1 MNQMEDS
8 SIQKIEIG
16 SSSTTNLNSKR
27 QVSKK
32 IVDIYQ
38 NNNNKETFIQ
48 IYLCTLFS
56 FTLFKMIFVLANKEK
71 YTTDLIIDLIALTL
85 LLILL
90 LIYKLTKIKNWKLI
104 YSFLGLFISFGY
116 FIQFFFI
123 EINQSRI
130 EIHKFYF
137 LLFSSHSSLCLTLG
151 ESNFVMLLHWCIVF
165 AFDCVC
171 VIVCNVKRK
180 HFAFETIATLFCY
193 VLIVISAKII
203 LLSNCKEKCV
213 EVKDEAKH
221 FVNQTREIYQTL
233 NMGYISCEGDNFE
246 VIDYNDIILKKFLF
260 LIPLLNQMKSSYT
273 VDVYHHSA
281 FTYIDNFFQRKK
293 TAGYKFNAN
302 FFGAKGQSLFM
313 AKRRFDIHNFYQKEK
328 KFRNKK
334 NIFKKYLSEFVL
346 KQVDFLNRISKK
358 ESFVDLGLFKYKR
371 KSIFFYFNVF
381 LKIVI
386 DKPNIYEFVLLEI
399 PAEKTSKKIIDN
411 YENSLKKI
419 SHEIKTP
426 SMNIQKITENILIQN
441 GIYSDTPQE
450 NNTVLIKVDQLT
462 AIKYLSEICLLT
474 VRDIV
479 EHASLL
485 HLGKFV
491 HSSYH
496 SRISLPAIKSSS
508 LSLEKFINYI
518 TQLSKTYLY
527 MLNKDCDI
535 IMKVQ
540 ERVKHFNIIIDEQK
554 LFQIVSN
561 LITNA
566 IKNSPERKSI
576 VLIVSFIES
585 RDLRFNDML
594 KTSHIINNEI
604 AKDDNSECHSSRCK
618 RNESDSFILGVR
630 LTIEDQG
637 RGIDI
642 KTMKVINDK
651 KIHEVNECRD
661 YSESKGIGSGIKI
674 SKKLCEEIG
683 IDIKCELITNK
694 KSEEFRRNSKAIE
707 ILGTR
712 IILDIMGEILLPPEY
727 DRESLKTA
735 YIDVSNLN
743 IHPNEK
749 LLVSYHDDY
758 VEHKSKKKSK
768 KKVNIVRQKA
778 KSNTIINTSNT
789 MNFLFSDSRSAESMK
804 HVSHPLSSKK
814 ENIIPKKSAFVPITE
829 PLKKYIN
836 EFNSTKHAS
845 FSRKSMIN
853 NSSSRKVSK
862 SCIGGLLG
870 SKRNEKSSSCCV
882 FNETLISKPQ
892 LNFPINDIDTITKPI
907 EIEKINQTGIQ
918 SLKNVAELT
927 LDLYSSSNS
936 DEQELTVLLVDDDS
950 NITDSIKRII
960 LGFSNKNGYSC
971 KIKILSDGI
980 ELIYELYQH
989 QKKNY
994 QNNVLILC
1002 DEMMNYINGSEAYRL
1017 IMKYLEDILKR
1028 VLFISISAF
1037 SDESH
1042 KKRLDSLG
1050 IKYIYEKPITRG
1062 NIEYIF
1068 NKIVKDKFKICE

>member
-8 SIQKIEIG
+8 SVQKIEI
-16 SSSTTNLNSKR
+16 SSLSTKNLKPMRRLSK
-27 QVSKK
+27 S
-32 IVDIYQ
+32 IVELYQ
-38 NNNNKETFIQ
+38 KNNNKETFIE
-48 IYLCTLFS
+48 IYLCTLFC
-56 FTLFKMIFVLANKEK
+56 FTLFKLIYVVVNKQNH
-71 YTTDLIIDLIALTL
+71 TTDLIIDLITL
-85 LLILL
+85 VVLLILFL
-90 LIYKLTKIKNWKLI
+90 LYKLTKIKKWNSF

-123 EINQSRI
+123 EMNQTRI
-130 EIHKFYF
+130 EAHKFYF
-137 LLFSSHSSLCLTLG
+137 LLFSSHSSLCLTL
-151 ESNFVMLLHWCIVF
+151 EEKNFVLLLHWCLALVF
-165 AFDCVC
+165 DFVY
-171 VIVCNVKRK
+171 IIIRNVKAK
-180 HFAFETIATLFCY
+180 HFTFETIAALFFY
-193 VLIVISAKII
+193 I
-203 LLSNCKEKCV
+203 LLMLA
-213 EVKDEAKH
+213 VKIALFTDYTNDSKKRWSKDAKKH
-221 FVNQTREIYQTL
+221 FCNPTREIYQTL
-233 NMGYISCEGDNFE
+233 NMGYISCEGEKFE
-246 VIDYNDIILKKFLF
+246 VIDYNDIIINKFLF
-260 LIPLLNQMKSSYT
+260 LIPLINQMKSSYT
-273 VDVYHHSA
+273 VDVFHHSDL
-281 FTYIDNFFQRKK
+281 TYIDNFFHRKK
-293 TAGYKFNAN
+293 TAGYKFAGANA
-302 FFGAKGQSLFM
+302 FGAKAKRLFM
-313 AKRRFDIHNFYQKEK
+313 SKRRFDIHNFYQKEK
-328 KFRNKK
+328 KSQKRK
-334 NIFKKYLSEFVL
+334 NIIKKYLSELVL

-358 ESFVDLGLFKYKR
+358 ESFIDLGLFKYKR
-371 KSIFFYFNVF
+371 KSMFFYFNVF
-381 LKIVI
+381 LRITI
-386 DKPNIYEFVLLEI
+386 GKPNIYEFVLLEI
-399 PAEKTSKKIIDN
+399 PAEKTSKTIIDN

-426 SMNIQKITENILIQN
+426 SMNIQKIIENILIQN
-441 GIYSDTPQE
+441 GIYSDAPQG
-450 NNTVLIKVDQLT
+450 NNTVLIKIDQLT

-491 HSSYH
+491 HSTYH
-496 SRISLPAIKSSS
+496 STLNLPTIKSSS
-508 LSLEKFINYI
+508 LSLEKFINYV

-540 ERVKHFNIIIDEQK
+540 ERVKQFNIIIDEQK

-576 VLIVSFIES
+576 VLILSFIES
-585 RDLRFNDML
+585 RDLWYNDVI
-594 KTSHIINNEI
+594 KTSHIRNNET
-604 AKDDNSECHSSRCK
+604 AKDDNSECRSSQCR
-618 RNESDSFILGVR
+618 RNESDSFLLGVR
-630 LTIEDQG
+630 LTIEDKG
-637 RGIDI
+637 KGIDI

-683 IDIKCELITNK
+683 INIKCELITNK
-694 KSEEFRRNSKAIE
+694 KICDYKRNNKDGE
-707 ILGTR
+707 VLGTR

-749 LLVSYHDDY
+749 LLVPYNDDFA
-758 VEHKSKKKSK
+758 EHKFRKKSK
-768 KKVNIVRQKA
+768 KMVSIVRKKR

-789 MNFLFSDSRSAESMK
+789 MNFFFSDSRSVESTK
-804 HVSHPLSSKK
+804 YVSHPLSSKK
-814 ENIIPKKSAFVPITE
+814 VNNTPKKSNFVPITE

-836 EFNSTKHAS
+836 EFNSTKHSS
-845 FSRKSMIN
+845 FYRKSMIS
-853 NSSSRKVSK
+853 NSPSRKVSK
-862 SCIGGLLG
+862 NCVGSLLG
-870 SKRNEKSSSCCV
+870 PKRKISSSLCV

-892 LNFPINDIDTITKPI
+892 LNFPLHCLNNLPKQV
-907 EIEKINQTGIQ
+907 EVSQTGVG
-918 SLKNVAELT
+918 SLNNVAELT
-927 LDLYSSSNS
+927 MDLCSSSNT
-936 DEQELTVLLVDDDS
+936 DDQELTVLLVDDDS

-960 LGFSNKNGYSC
+960 LGYSSKNDYSC

-980 ELIYELYQH
+980 ELLYELYQH

-994 QNNVLILC
+994 QSNVLILC

-1068 NKIVKDKFKICE
+1068 NKIVKEKFKVCE